1 MRVKYKQNQ
10 HPERIAKRR
19 QESGDFV
26 MSGNCE
32 IETNCNTGGEDI
44 PKYFCS
50 SIPTGGVARSRR
62 NRKQRA
68 APRDLH
74 PKSLSKKRKKK
85 KQKLLLYHDAHFSLS
100 WNRTYTYLAVFR
112 QKRIRYHSHLLHND
126 HCISSSW
133 KKQFHFS
140 IPLSRIESRFLDF
153 IGLRF
158 LVVETRV
165 ERTAT
170 SELLVKSRASISII
184 RSHPLAQ
191 QISRVYDSSV
201 ERQASPI
208 EQIPPLPPPHG

>member
-100 WNRTYTYLAVFR
+100 
-112 QKRIRYHSHLLHND
+112 
-126 HCISSSW
+126 
-133 KKQFHFS
+133 
-140 IPLSRIESRFLDF
+140 
-153 IGLRF
+153 
-158 LVVETRV
+158 
-165 ERTAT
+165 
-170 SELLVKSRASISII
+170 
-184 RSHPLAQ
+184 
-191 QISRVYDSSV
+191 
-201 ERQASPI
+201 
-208 EQIPPLPPPHG
+208 